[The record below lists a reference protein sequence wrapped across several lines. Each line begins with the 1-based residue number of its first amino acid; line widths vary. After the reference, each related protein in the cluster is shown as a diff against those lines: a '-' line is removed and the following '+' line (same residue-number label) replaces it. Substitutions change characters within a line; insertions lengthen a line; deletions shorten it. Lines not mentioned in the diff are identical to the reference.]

1 MIEAYFKF
9 LKHAIVG
16 LLAAMVT
23 LVFTNVV
30 LRYATGTSITFVDE
44 LSRWM
49 LVYMVFLGAIL
60 GLRDYSHLGVDTLV
74 RKASPT
80 LRKMMFIA
88 SHSMMMI
95 CCLFIIKGTW
105 VQVLINWKVTAA
117 SIPLTLASFYAIGL
131 IFGFSALGILGYQLY
146 RAVTGQASDEEL
158 VAVKDSEEH

>member
-1 MIEAYFKF
+1 VA
-9 LKHAIVG
+9 
-16 LLAAMVT
+16 LLAAMVI

-74 RKASPT
+74 RKASPN
-80 LRKMMFIA
+80 LRRAMFIA
-88 SHSMMMI
+88 SHAMMMA
-95 CCLFIIKGTW
+95 CCLFILKGTW
-105 VQVLINWKVTAA
+105 AQVVINWNVQAA

-131 IFGFSALGILGYQLY
+131 IFGVSAFVILGHQLY
-146 RAVTGQASDEEL
+146 GAITGQTSADQL
-158 VAVKDSEEH
+158 IAVKDSEEH